1 MVEIDANSTKVE
13 VDLLY
18 SLQGPLA
25 QFSRSG
31 LVKDFVGRLIQEFGK
46 NVTLRMNPNRS
57 SDLPLPPAKLNA
69 FSLGVSVIWSR
80 IKRLFG
86 SGD

>member
-1 MVEIDANSTKVE
+1 MVEIDANATRVE

-31 LVKDFVGRLIQEFGK
+31 LVKDFIGSLIQEFGK
-46 NVTLRMNPNRS
+46 NVTLRMNPQRS
-57 SDLPLPPAKLNA
+57 PDLPASPAKLNA
-69 FSLGVSVIWSR
+69 FSLVMSLVWSR
-80 IKRLFG
+80 LKRLFG
-86 SGD
+86 FR

>member
-1 MVEIDANSTKVE
+1 MVEIDANATRVE

-31 LVKDFVGRLIQEFGK
+31 LVKDFIGRLIQEFGK
-46 NVTLRMNPNRS
+46 NVTLRMNPQRS
-57 SDLPLPPAKLNA
+57 PDLPASSAKLNA
-69 FSLGVSVIWSR
+69 FSLVMSLVWSR
-80 IKRLFG
+80 LKRLFG
-86 SGD
+86 FR